1 MLNNKDIKEVNPIDF
16 IAIEAIRLFI
26 PNLYDFIKN
35 NKSLFI
41 YDIKLV
47 EVNDHTEIRKNL
59 LKEELKK
66 LPEEL
71 KEKISD
77 LIKILF
83 PKIKSILDD
92 ETYEIDDEIHTQ
104 QQRVCSKYFFDC
116 YFSFFPSG
124 DEYGISQYDLEK
136 VFNSMQSVE
145 QFTKEIKEYEDN
157 SKIDGLLELIEKNAT
172 KLEKIPVNNVE
183 NIIKVFVNFADDDL
197 VSKDPYGFNSSTTYY
212 NILSKLLTRQ
222 SDNKKNYKSL
232 ISFIENT
239 NNIYVIVSVF
249 DELDKNNTN
258 ILEKI
263 SNPTSYFKDLMDKCI
278 KKIKNCKKEW
288 LPNNK
293 QLIFILSSL
302 QRWDKDYQDFIS
314 SIIEDN
320 TLFWLLMEGFISST
334 KEETKKYFNAINLN
348 NLIDS
353 EQIRYITNKVNQAK
367 QDNKI
372 YDQHREVIDLFLAK
386 ND

>member
-1 MLNNKDIKEVNPIDF
+1 
-16 IAIEAIRLFI
+16 
-26 PNLYDFIKN
+26 
-35 NKSLFI
+35 
-41 YDIKLV
+41 
-47 EVNDHTEIRKNL
+47 
-59 LKEELKK
+59 
-66 LPEEL
+66 
-71 KEKISD
+71 
-77 LIKILF
+77 
-83 PKIKSILDD
+83 
-92 ETYEIDDEIHTQ
+92 
-104 QQRVCSKYFFDC
+104 
-116 YFSFFPSG
+116 
-124 DEYGISQYDLEK
+124 
-136 VFNSMQSVE
+136 MQSVE